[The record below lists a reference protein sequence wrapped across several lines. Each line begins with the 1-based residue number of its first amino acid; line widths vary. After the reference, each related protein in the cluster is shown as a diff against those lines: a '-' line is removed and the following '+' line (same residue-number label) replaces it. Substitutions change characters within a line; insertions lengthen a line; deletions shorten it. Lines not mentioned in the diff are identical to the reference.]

1 VDVLASPIKAI
12 SLVAALTEDER
23 RMLWL
28 TVDGYSLVK
37 IAAQADQSLEEAVL
51 MKAEVLYK
59 LGVTTTADLVRIGLC
74 AQAGL
79 DC

>member
-1 VDVLASPIKAI
+1 MLASPIKAT

-23 RMLWL
+23 RMLRL
-28 TVDGYSLVK
+28 IVDGYSLAE
-37 IAAQADQSLEEAVL
+37 IAAQADRSLEEAIL
-51 MKAEVLYK
+51 MKAELLHK
-59 LGVTTTADLVRIGLC
+59 LGVTTTADLVRIGLY